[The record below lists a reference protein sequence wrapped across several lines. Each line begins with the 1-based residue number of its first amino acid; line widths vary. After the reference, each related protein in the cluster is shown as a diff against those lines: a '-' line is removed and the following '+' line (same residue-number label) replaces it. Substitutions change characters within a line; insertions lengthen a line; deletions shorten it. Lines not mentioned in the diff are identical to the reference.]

1 MLVEQGLMPPGL
13 PSCETR
19 MFHSR
24 LRQAAWGGN
33 CLSPNES
40 AITLNSAP
48 SKPEIKAKA
57 GAAESSEEGGGSR
70 LLREKPSSLCL
81 SDRKGDADDWGGLMT
96 CLALSGMR
104 S

>member
-1 MLVEQGLMPPGL
+1 LGE
-13 PSCETR
+13 
-19 MFHSR
+19 
-24 LRQAAWGGN
+24 N
-33 CLSPNES
+33 CVSPNES
-40 AITLNSAP
+40 AITLNPAP
-48 SKPEIKAKA
+48 SKPEIKAKS

-81 SDRKGDADDWGGLMT
+81 SNRKGDTDDCGGLM